1 MRACILAEG
10 GCQRA
15 LRLIRAVAAS
25 GEAGPVGGV
34 AAVGLRVGGGF
45 GFGRVVPSPYAVLAV
60 AEPWAAAIPA
70 EAAEAAAGVFTG
82 RASLVPTGHGVVTV
96 AVMVTGVEVS
106 SVANSPV

>member
-1 MRACILAEG
+1 MGR
-10 GCQRA
+10 
-15 LRLIRAVAAS
+15 
-25 GEAGPVGGV
+25 V

-45 GFGRVVPSPYAVLAV
+45 GFGGVVPSPYAVGAV
-60 AEPWAAAIPA
+60 AEPRASAIPA
-70 EAAEAAAGVFTG
+70 EGAEAAAGVFTG